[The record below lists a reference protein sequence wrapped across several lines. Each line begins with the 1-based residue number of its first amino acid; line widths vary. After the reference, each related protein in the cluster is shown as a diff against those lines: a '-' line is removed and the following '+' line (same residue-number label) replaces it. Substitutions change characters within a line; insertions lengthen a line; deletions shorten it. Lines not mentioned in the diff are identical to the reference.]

1 MRQKIFHETL
11 QERWHE
17 FSIFEQMAN
26 IGAEIGR
33 TMKWRDRNK
42 QNMSKNAFYRA
53 LELVDFTM
61 KDPKNIGRLSEIAR
75 MREALVDYF
84 LYDNIYNST
93 DEQWEKYF
101 YQFNYAA
108 RRDKG

>member
-1 MRQKIFHETL
+1 MKQKIFHEGL
-11 QERWHE
+11 QARWHE

-33 TMKWRDRNK
+33 TIKWRDKNK
-42 QNMSKNAFYRA
+42 PEMSKNAFYRA
-53 LELVDFTM
+53 LELIDFTIQ
-61 KDPKNIGRLSEIAR
+61 DPKNINGLGEITR

-84 LYDNIYNST
+84 LYYNIYNST

-108 RRDKG
+108 RKDK

>member
-1 MRQKIFHETL
+1 MKQKIFHAGL

-33 TMKWRDRNK
+33 TIKWRNK
-42 QNMSKNAFYRA
+42 CKPEISKNAFYRA
-53 LELVDFTM
+53 LELIDFTIQ
-61 KDPKNIGRLSEIAR
+61 DPKNINSLSEITR
-75 MREALVDYF
+75 MREVLVDYF
-84 LYDNIYNST
+84 LYDNIYQSN

-101 YQFNYAA
+101 FQFNYAA
-108 RRDKG
+108 RKNR